1 MAARFHFLKR
11 GAGVSEIEWQSSA
24 MSLQVLIVYQS
35 RSGATLQ
42 LAESLV
48 AGIESASDLV
58 DIEITTVKR
67 SALLGTS
74 KDVRS
79 ADALVIATPEHFGS
93 MAGATKVF
101 FEEIWAGCLDQT
113 QGLPWQLLVKAG
125 TDGAQTAGGT
135 EPERP
140 SFGKDRAGTANSRR
154 AYMARRNSSDHIY
167 IVEIRTKASQ
177 ISSLSRLT
185 ASSCPSSKALLR
197 AVSVRS
203 PTTRRGGRNCFQP

>member
-24 MSLQVLIVYQS
+24 MSLQVLIVYQR

-67 SALLGTS
+67 AALLGTS

-125 TDGAQTAGGT
+125 TDGAQTAEGVQKLAKAQGWKHFRPPLLVVGDLT
-135 EPERP
+135 E
-140 SFGKDRAGTANSRR
+140 TAL
-154 AYMARRNSSDHIY
+154 SSAF
-167 IVEIRTKASQ
+167 ELGQ
-177 ISSLSRLT
+177 
-185 ASSCPSSKALLR
+185 LL
-197 AVSVRS
+197 AVSLD
-203 PTTRRGGRNCFQP
+203 NELI

>member
-1 MAARFHFLKR
+1 MELRFHFLKR
-11 GAGVSEIEWQSSA
+11 GAEVSEIEWQSSA

-48 AGIESASDLV
+48 AGIESASDLI

-125 TDGAQTAGGT
+125 TDGAQTT
-135 EPERP
+135 EGVQKLAKAQGWKQFRP
-140 SFGKDRAGTANSRR
+140 PLLVVGDLTETALNS
-154 AYMARRNSSDHIY
+154 AF
-167 IVEIRTKASQ
+167 ELGQ
-177 ISSLSRLT
+177 
-185 ASSCPSSKALLR
+185 LL
-197 AVSVRS
+197 AVSLD
-203 PTTRRGGRNCFQP
+203 NELI